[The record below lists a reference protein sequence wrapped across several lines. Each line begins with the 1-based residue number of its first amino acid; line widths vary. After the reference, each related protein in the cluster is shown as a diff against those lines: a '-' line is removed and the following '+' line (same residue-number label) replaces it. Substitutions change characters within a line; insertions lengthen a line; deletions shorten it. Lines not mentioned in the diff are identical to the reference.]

1 MNDTDRTHASSRLI
15 SANSACIY
23 DACIQSE
30 KLMRWIAPA
39 GAVANVEKC
48 EAREGGC
55 FKIIL
60 SFNNDIGKSSSRT
73 DVVSGRFLRLVPDG
87 SIVQA
92 IDFVS
97 DRPEFAGTMI
107 MSWFLHPWGEK
118 TLVSVVAENVPQG
131 ISRADHELGMASSLE
146 NLAEFVE
153 TVCGR

>member
-118 TLVSVVAENVPQG
+118 T
-131 ISRADHELGMASSLE
+131 
-146 NLAEFVE
+146 
-153 TVCGR
+153 